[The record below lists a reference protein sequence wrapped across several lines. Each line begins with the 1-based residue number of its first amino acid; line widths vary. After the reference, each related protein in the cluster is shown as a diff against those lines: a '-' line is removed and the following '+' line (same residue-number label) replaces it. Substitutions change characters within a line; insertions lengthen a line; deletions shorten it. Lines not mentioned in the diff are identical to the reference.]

1 MAGVIRFHLDEH
13 IDPAVA
19 AALRRVGVDVTT
31 TIEVGLRTASDAQQW
46 EYAQREGRV
55 IVTCDADFLVEHAGR
70 SEHAG
75 IVYFAK
81 DTRSIRQIIEG
92 LLLVQGAMDPEDMSG
107 YVQFLP

>member
-1 MAGVIRFHLDEH
+1 M
-13 IDPAVA
+13 
-19 AALRRVGVDVTT
+19 
-31 TIEVGLRTASDAQQW
+31 
-46 EYAQREGRV
+46 